1 MVQQPA
7 GSPNPILTKVSPE
20 LLTMT
25 DRLRKQGFFPYD
37 YRLLFNR
44 PTDRADA
51 QNRYSKRNHHSKD

>member
-1 MVQQPA
+1 
-7 GSPNPILTKVSPE
+7 
-20 LLTMT
+20 MT

-51 QNRYSKRNHHSKD
+51 QNRYSKRNHHSKDQSHVA